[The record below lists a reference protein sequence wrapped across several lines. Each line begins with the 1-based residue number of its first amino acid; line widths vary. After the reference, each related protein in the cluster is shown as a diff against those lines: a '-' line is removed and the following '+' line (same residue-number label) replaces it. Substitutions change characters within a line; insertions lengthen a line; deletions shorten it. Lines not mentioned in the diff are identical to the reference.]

1 LVTAI
6 VTIVIFLVL
15 ISFHEFGHFIMSKA
29 VGVKVLEFA
38 VGMGPAIF
46 KKQGKETLYS
56 IRILPIGGYCKL
68 EGEDEKTD
76 DERAFCNQKLW
87 KRFLV
92 VVAGAV
98 INLILGFLIFIIMIA
113 GQDSIVT
120 REIAEI
126 DTRSSLYDTV
136 AQTGDIIVAVNG
148 KKVHLYNDIQLYSQG
163 FKADDEITL
172 TLKKGKEKKTVV
184 VKPSLLEERYQ
195 YQEDGVRIFSTMNG
209 ETWESF
215 KLYQDNEKEIVA
227 DRIGKEYSASALKI
241 GYTPVKEAV
250 TLWNMIPE
258 AYHNTGFV
266 VRLVYNALWDLIRGQ
281 GNVDDLSGPVGI
293 VSVVNTAVK
302 AETHN
307 PYLNFL
313 QILNIMALLTINLG
327 IFNLLPLPALDGGR
341 LFFMLIELIRRK
353 PVPAEK
359 EGMVHAIGLL
369 LLLAFAVV
377 ISFND
382 IMKLLGR

>member
-1 LVTAI
+1 MVTAI

-56 IRILPIGGYCKL
+56 IRIFPVGGYCKL
-68 EGEDEKTD
+68 EGDDEETD

-92 VVAGAV
+92 IVAGAV
-98 INLILGFLIFIIMIA
+98 INLILGFLIFMIMIA

-126 DTRSSLYDTV
+126 DTRGALYE
-136 AQTGDIIVAVNG
+136 TGVQAGDEIIALNG
-148 KKVHLYNDIQLYSQG
+148 KKIHLYNDIALYSQD
-163 FKADDEITL
+163 FKAGDEVTV
-172 TLKKGKEKKTVV
+172 TLKSGGEKKTVTLV
-184 VKPSLLEERYQ
+184 PRALEQRYQ
-195 YQEDGVRIFSTMNG
+195 YQEDGVRIFDTMNG
-209 ETWESF
+209 ETRESF
-215 KLYQDNEKEIVA
+215 LPYQPGDQEKIA
-227 DRIGKEYSASALKI
+227 DRIGKEYSSTALKI
-241 GYTPVKEAV
+241 GYTPVQEDV
-250 TLWNMIPE
+250 TLFNIIPE
-258 AYHNTGFV
+258 AYHSTGFV
-266 VRLVYNALWDLIRGQ
+266 VRLVYNALWDLIRGR
-281 GNVDDLSGPVGI
+281 GDVGDLSGPVGI
-293 VSVVNTAVK
+293 VSVVDTAVK
-302 AETHN
+302 SEGKN
-307 PYLNFL
+307 VL

-353 PVPAEK
+353 PVPVEK